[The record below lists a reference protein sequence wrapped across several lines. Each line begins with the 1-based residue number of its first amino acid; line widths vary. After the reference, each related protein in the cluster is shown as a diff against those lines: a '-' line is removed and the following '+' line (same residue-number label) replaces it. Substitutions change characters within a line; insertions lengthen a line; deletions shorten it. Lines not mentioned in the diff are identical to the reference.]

1 MALAERAVE
10 NGILPRLFT
19 KDDFMFG
26 TDPYAYLDSLKN
38 PFDKQRALTA
48 MCDMASAV
56 GYNSFKRTYDDYR
69 KAQRGIDVQQVENN
83 TVALAQY
90 GLQDAPEYS
99 LGVWCCDELGVYR
112 IGEGGQDII
121 ACPHIIF
128 PLRRLVNAYT
138 GVEKI
143 EVAYKR
149 GVRWRSATKPKSI
162 LASTNKIIELADEGV
177 GVNSD
182 NAKELVKYLADVE
195 SLNYDVMPEIQA
207 FDRLGWMDSYQ
218 SFSPYLKGAVFD
230 EADAFRGVYN
240 AVVKHHGSCEEWM
253 KNALAIRRTS
263 PVQTKMAL
271 AASLASAIVKPCGAN
286 PFFLHLWGGTEAGK
300 AQPLDTKIITPNG
313 YKLMGDIRIGDSV
326 IGGDGKPKTV
336 TGVFPQGEKEVYE
349 ITLEDGRK
357 TRCCKDHLWNVTT
370 RTRRNHNRGYTV
382 MSLEDM
388 LKRQIKTSKGYTYR
402 IPLCGA
408 VEFES
413 NNKLPIDP
421 YLLGALIGDG
431 CLTMKRNLANGSQPL
446 FFNNSEFDVLGKVM
460 NKLHDIGAYMYFD
473 AHSTNQ
479 FTIRNAKPLKRAI
492 VELGLNVKSP
502 YRFIP
507 QPYLLSS
514 VESRM
519 ELLRGLIDTDGHVSE
534 KGSISYSTHSEK
546 LAYDVQHLARSLGYK
561 SSFTVSHRDKNEYKV
576 TISANSD
583 IFSSRKHTCKME
595 NACKSRKRAED
606 TQSIAIVSIELVGR
620 EECQC
625 IMVDS
630 KEHTYLCDEFIV
642 THNTVALMF
651 AASVWADPEC
661 GQYWKTFDSTA
672 VGQEK
677 MAGFLGNLPLIIDE
691 LMLVKDK
698 KSFDDIVYRLSEGQ
712 GKTRGNKEGGVQRQE
727 TWRLSIIT
735 TGEQPLSSAAS
746 GGGAVNRVIDCECTS
761 KLFSDPHWAANSFR
775 ENYGWFGERWVNWL
789 MSDDNLELVKAAY
802 KGYYRTITDKKI
814 TTEKQ
819 ASAAALILTA
829 DSLSTEAFFDDGQ
842 ALTLEDVEPFLTS
855 IREVDQNERAYEY
868 ILEMVAMND
877 FRFSALNDDYVERW
891 GWKEPATDVVCINRT
906 IFGKLMADGGYDA
919 RSFLSWGLRNGIVHG
934 SINHQTEKAIPTK
947 LIKRN
952 GVVMRYVELECD
964 RGRSDFLSEEAAE
977 WEDIVQDEQIT

>member
-1 MALAERAVE
+1 MRLITKQEIQKLQKMALAERAVE

-19 KDDFMFG
+19 KEDFMFG

-56 GYNSFKRTYDDYR
+56 GYNSFKRTYEDYR

-112 IGEGGQDII
+112 VGESGQDIV

-263 PVQTKMAL
+263 PVQTRMAL

-300 AQPLDTKIITPNG
+300 
-313 YKLMGDIRIGDSV
+313 
-326 IGGDGKPKTV
+326 
-336 TGVFPQGEKEVYE
+336 
-349 ITLEDGRK
+349 
-357 TRCCKDHLWNVTT
+357 
-370 RTRRNHNRGYTV
+370 
-382 MSLEDM
+382 
-388 LKRQIKTSKGYTYR
+388 
-402 IPLCGA
+402 
-408 VEFES
+408 
-413 NNKLPIDP
+413 
-421 YLLGALIGDG
+421 
-431 CLTMKRNLANGSQPL
+431 
-446 FFNNSEFDVLGKVM
+446 
-460 NKLHDIGAYMYFD
+460 
-473 AHSTNQ
+473 
-479 FTIRNAKPLKRAI
+479 
-492 VELGLNVKSP
+492 
-502 YRFIP
+502 
-507 QPYLLSS
+507 
-514 VESRM
+514 
-519 ELLRGLIDTDGHVSE
+519 
-534 KGSISYSTHSEK
+534 
-546 LAYDVQHLARSLGYK
+546 
-561 SSFTVSHRDKNEYKV
+561 
-576 TISANSD
+576 
-583 IFSSRKHTCKME
+583 
-595 NACKSRKRAED
+595 
-606 TQSIAIVSIELVGR
+606 
-620 EECQC
+620 
-625 IMVDS
+625 
-630 KEHTYLCDEFIV
+630 
-642 THNTVALMF
+642 TVALIF

-775 ENYGWFGERWVNWL
+775 ENYGWFGERWVNWI
-789 MSDDNLELVKAAY
+789 MSDDNLELVKATY
-802 KGYYRTITDKKI
+802 RGFYRTITDKKI

-877 FRFSALNDDYVERW
+877 FHFSAASDAYVEQW
-891 GWKEPATDVVCINRT
+891 GWKEALTNVVCINRT
-906 IFGKLMADGGYDA
+906 IFGRLMADGGYDA
-919 RSFLSWGLRNGIVHG
+919 RGFLSWGMRNGIVHG
-934 SINHQTEKAIPTK
+934 SINHQTGKAIPTRI
-947 LIKRN
+947 IKRR
-952 GVVMRYVELECD
+952 GTVMRYVELGCD
-964 RGRSDFLSEEAAE
+964 RGRSDILSEEAAE
-977 WEDIVQDEQIT
+977 WEDVVQDEQIT